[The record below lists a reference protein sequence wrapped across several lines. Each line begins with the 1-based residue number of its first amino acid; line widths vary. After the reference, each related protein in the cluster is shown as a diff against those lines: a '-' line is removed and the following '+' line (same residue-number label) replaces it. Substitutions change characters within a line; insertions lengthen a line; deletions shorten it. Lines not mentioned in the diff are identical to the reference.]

1 MHLHQGTLTEKCN
14 YKTNITEMFLC
25 CIETLW
31 VSQTKM
37 FYCCPTVVITF
48 EQLCLIFNAVQCLH

>member
-1 MHLHQGTLTEKCN
+1 MEQKIKLN
-14 YKTNITEMFLC
+14 YKANITEMFLC

-37 FYCCPTVVITF
+37 FHWVLITF
-48 EQLCLIFNAVQCLH
+48 EKWCLIFNAVQSLH